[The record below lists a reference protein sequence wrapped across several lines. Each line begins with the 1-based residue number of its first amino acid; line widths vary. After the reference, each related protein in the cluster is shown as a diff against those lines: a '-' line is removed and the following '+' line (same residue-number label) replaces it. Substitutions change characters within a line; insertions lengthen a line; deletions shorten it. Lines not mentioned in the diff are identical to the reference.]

1 MTKQDSLE
9 QQITDIENLV
19 TELESDDIQLEKA
32 VEKYAKAITLTAKAL
47 KQLDTVKSTLT
58 VLQKEGDT
66 LFESDNHDV
75 DI

>member
-1 MTKQDSLE
+1 VTKKDSLE
-9 QQITDIENLV
+9 QQIIDIESLV

-66 LFESDNHDV
+66 LFESNNHDF

>member
-9 QQITDIENLV
+9 QQIIDIEALV

-32 VEKYAKAITLTAKAL
+32 VAQYGKAIKLTAKAL
-47 KQLDTVKSTLT
+47 KQLNGVKATLT
-58 VLQKEGDT
+58 VLQKEGDA
-66 LFESDNHDV
+66 LFESDNHDF